1 MKNLVMILFLIS
13 SFLYAESIQRKEV
26 PQSVKVLESEK
37 KALELKL
44 EAYQLKKKLI
54 ELEKFFERE
63 RLEQKEHIEH
73 EKALMKFKHELR
85 TKRKRVNY
93 ISRAG

>member
-1 MKNLVMILFLIS
+1 MKNLVMILFAIS
-13 SFLYAESIQRKEV
+13 SFLYADNIQSSEAG
-26 PQSVKVLESEK
+26 QSVQVLESEK

-63 RLEQKEHIEH
+63 RLEQKENIEH
-73 EKALMKFKHELR
+73 EKALLKFKHELH
-85 TKRKRVNY
+85 TKQKRVAYTQSN
-93 ISRAG
+93 